1 VRLRLSKHSLGT
13 VLSVAA
19 AVVVTAQAMNAP
31 PKPYKARDIV
41 PASPESSAA
50 FAGVCAMYPAECHF
64 NADGSVARVI
74 GRRIVPGSHT
84 EILNHFRAAI
94 GVVPAQWWDVKSWEV
109 QQ

>member
-1 VRLRLSKHSLGT
+1 MRLRLSMSWVGT
-13 VLSVAA
+13 LLSVGA

-41 PASPESSAA
+41 PASPAA
-50 FAGVCAMYPAECHF
+50 FAHICMMYPAECRF

-74 GRRIVPGSHT
+74 GRRIVPGSPT
-84 EILNHFRAAI
+84 EMLRHLGAASI
-94 GVVPAQWWDVKSWEV
+94 VAPAQPWDI

>member
-1 VRLRLSKHSLGT
+1 VRLRISKHAVGT

-19 AVVVTAQAMNAP
+19 AVVMTAQAMNAP

-41 PASPESSAA
+41 PASPAA
-50 FAGVCAMYPAECHF
+50 FAAVCAMYPAECRF

-74 GRRIVPGSHT
+74 GRRIVPGSHS
-84 EILNHFRAAI
+84 EILNHFRAAT
-94 GVVPAQWWDVKSWEV
+94 GVVPTQLWEV

>member
-1 VRLRLSKHSLGT
+1 VRLRLSKHSVGE

-31 PKPYKARDIV
+31 PRPYKARDIV
-41 PASPESSAA
+41 PASPAA
-50 FAGVCAMYPAECHF
+50 YAAVCAMYPAECRF

-84 EILNHFRAAI
+84 EILNHFRAAT
-94 GVVPAQWWDVKSWEV
+94 GVVPTQLWEV
-109 QQ
+109 EQ